1 MRRSQTQH
9 LGQLLKEFAIQ
20 QKIDG
25 KLKEVDVIRYCQEI
39 MGKTMGRYI
48 RKLSVNNGELTIDVT
63 SALVKSELIMLREE
77 LRTRLNERVGEEVV
91 KRIIIK

>member
-9 LGQLLKEFAIQ
+9 LGQLLKELARQ
-20 QKIDG
+20 QNFDG
-25 KLKEVDVIRYCQEI
+25 KLKEVDVINYCHEI

-48 RKLSVNNGELTIDVT
+48 RKLSVHQGELTIDVT

-77 LRTRLNERVGEEVV
+77 LRNRLNERIGEEVV
-91 KRIIIK
+91 TRIIIK